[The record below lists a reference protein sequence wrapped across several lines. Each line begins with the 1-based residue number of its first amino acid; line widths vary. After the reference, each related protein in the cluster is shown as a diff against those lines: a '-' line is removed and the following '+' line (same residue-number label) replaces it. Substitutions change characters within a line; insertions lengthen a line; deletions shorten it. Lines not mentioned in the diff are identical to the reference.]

1 MSGENVSERKVAV
14 VTGGSRG
21 IGRAICLALAAQNC
35 DIALIY
41 AGNEDAANKTVSECV
56 SLGARAVSYK
66 CDVSDYEET
75 EKTFKQIKAD
85 FSTFDILVNNAGIA
99 QQKLF
104 TDITDEDWYNMIN
117 THLTGAFYMC
127 RAVLPYM
134 IHEKS
139 GRIINIASMWGEVG
153 GSCEVH
159 YSAAKAGLIGL
170 TKALAKEVAPSGI
183 TVNCVSPGVIM
194 TNMMSGFDEETL
206 ESLREETP
214 VGRLGTPRDVAK
226 AVEFLADDSSSF
238 ITGVTLKVNGGI
250 F

>member
-1 MSGENVSERKVAV
+1 MSAAI
-14 VTGGSRG
+14 VTGASGG
-21 IGRAICLALAAQNC
+21 IGRAIAVALAKMKYHLVLTYNTHREECENLAQVIWENYGVQV
-35 DIALIY
+35 L
-41 AGNEDAANKTVSECV
+41 VM
-56 SLGARAVSYK
+56 K
-66 CDVSDYEET
+66 CDVKSLEDVNNVVKT
-75 EKTFKQIKAD
+75 AATSFEKIQV
-85 FSTFDILVNNAGIA
+85 LVNNAGIA

-206 ESLREETP
+206 EGLREETP

-238 ITGVTLKVNGGI
+238 ITGEIIKVNGGI

>member
-85 FSTFDILVNNAGIA
+85 F
-99 QQKLF
+99 
-104 TDITDEDWYNMIN
+104 
-117 THLTGAFYMC
+117 
-127 RAVLPYM
+127 PP
-134 IHEKS
+134 
-139 GRIINIASMWGEVG
+139 
-153 GSCEVH
+153 
-159 YSAAKAGLIGL
+159 LIYL
-170 TKALAKEVAPSGI
+170 
-183 TVNCVSPGVIM
+183 
-194 TNMMSGFDEETL
+194 
-206 ESLREETP
+206 
-214 VGRLGTPRDVAK
+214 
-226 AVEFLADDSSSF
+226 
-238 ITGVTLKVNGGI
+238 
-250 F
+250 

>member
-1 MSGENVSERKVAV
+1 MSAAI
-14 VTGGSRG
+14 VTGASGG
-21 IGRAICLALAAQNC
+21 IGRAIAVALAKMKYHLVLTYNTHREECENLAQVIWENYGVQV
-35 DIALIY
+35 L
-41 AGNEDAANKTVSECV
+41 VM
-56 SLGARAVSYK
+56 K
-66 CDVSDYEET
+66 CDVKSLEDVNNVVKT
-75 EKTFKQIKAD
+75 AATSFEKIQV
-85 FSTFDILVNNAGIA
+85 LVNNAGIA

-104 TDITDEDWYNMIN
+104 TDITDEDWYSMIN

-153 GSCEVH
+153 SSCEVH

-238 ITGVTLKVNGGI
+238 ITGVTLKVNGGL